1 MLKSVKSAEANNPIR
16 TCCWSCNFEALEELF
31 FFKHHHG
38 YLKAQWVREVAI
50 HHIIDVGIH
59 KSQFNRESKPVRIS
73 LCLHKVP
80 EQHPKSS
87 PVQYTRLSHLI
98 WCQKPEISAN
108 V

>member
-31 FFKHHHG
+31 FFQRHHG

-50 HHIIDVGIH
+50 HHIINVGIH
-59 KSQFNRESKPVRIS
+59 KSQFHRESKPVRIS
-73 LCLHKVP
+73 LCLQKVP

-98 WCQKPEISAN
+98 
-108 V
+108 